1 MDFETMRRLRE
12 SDPAKFTDIGRSK
25 NKGGVRLAE
34 VNPGGQQ
41 VPNARLA
48 SEVRAGPPGDDDPL
62 ARIPGYYETGPS
74 KDPASFNYVPA
85 HMRQS
90 PARTPGTGARRPAPG
105 LNSPSSS
112 VGGATPK
119 GQLAAVY
126 LADDE
131 FNEDR
136 MTYTREFA
144 GQKRCTECNKWGVRS
159 QWAPS
164 EWAKEGD
171 VHRHC
176 KRCAPS
182 KMASAGKFALA
193 AQAMATPPPKLKDD
207 RVSSTSTSMLRK
219 SKTDAA
225 VARADAADKKK
236 GSPGGG
242 AKNAKKKKDSS
253 KLPEIRRSSL
263 FPEGYSVAVQMKS
276 KFREEDAQRA
286 VPKPE
291 PLTLDEFKRTKE
303 YRDALESD
311 ELVANTLREVRER
324 EERTRRDIDELKK
337 KRLEQRRVHADAVDA
352 IRAETD
358 GKLRG
363 GGPRANLLKGQAAG
377 GIDSGGLTPEGRSDD
392 SSSSL
397 RKGESPEERADRLA
411 AEEVHARL
419 NAVADPSR
427 STPVA
432 ELPDS
437 ARRRVR
443 GESDSAADRSRR
455 EFAEKIHAV
464 TSAASPNGRE
474 SSFDAVYAAIESPE
488 VQKKISPTKPR
499 TNAFG
504 GGLSS
509 PGANL
514 GNLRPRA
521 LDASGGY
528 DSSPDSLNGSHRSP
542 GRVSFK
548 DEAMTPNT
556 KAELLAKAKNLLA
569 EAKAP
574 EQRKKMNEAVSVWT
588 EASRGMLP
596 ALNPLDS
603 RRGILKTPSS
613 GTGSLG
619 LGDSPPKE
627 EYYCARCGVKQADP
641 FANFCGG
648 CGAPLDNS
656 NSLHKASRDGH
667 LPVNKKKT
675 TADDI
680 KLPVGPGGRQ
690 LSYRGSIEKELRRA
704 EAAASE
710 KKKYSLKDGSKWKIA
725 QDHYN
730 AGDAFHNAHRL
741 PNYLAATD
749 EHDEIYRAG
758 DDDVFQ
764 TTNKYGYSLDMYGPQ
779 KKTKKRVPRSPQT
792 YHRMHS
798 KAFGT
803 YLYVDRWGE
812 TGAEERVDRIQ
823 HSEKRR
829 CSMCGLFG
837 KQIRFSD
844 REWDAAQPKCRSCE
858 VAPRDAFTG
867 PKLQRAKHFMR
878 PTAAHSNFAGALDD
892 DNYSEDNFYA
902 DLYGARNGGSER
914 ERDPFDDLPS
924 AGRPKTRPISAKARP
939 EWNTSIISKRG
950 FHENKFKS
958 TTSSVNPQWNKSSE
972 VTPAT
977 SRKAPVEQ
985 LIDFDGAPRS
995 KRNSPGAA
1003 DGPQSPG
1010 AGLWYG
1016 SSASTPAKAYQV
1028 LVDACKLKEED
1039 CFLYLSKRYGR
1050 YSEAS
1055 RGREA
1060 RGEALAHFKEFL
1072 QKAESKG
1079 LVPDWWSEENAAE
1092 LCRASQMPN
1101 SPYYLKLIKFGE
1113 PMTTTTEIATRWGLA
1128 GTESLRDLHFD
1139 VDPAPWAGYR
1149 APTPP
1154 DEQLRPK
1161 YAFNGETPL
1170 DQKIMEVLG
1179 KAPSGAR
1186 KDNKAKSDRPKWEY
1200 DQPLY
1205 DQYGNPISRD
1215 DDGDEHYDEDGEYS
1229 EGGTFYP
1236 FGEDDDGE
1244 YSEGGTFYPF
1254 EDPYDDYDAASIVRV
1269 PSEHPDHPAPP
1280 KPGPKL
1286 EPVRMSDDGFIAG
1299 MGMKQAPPPGAG
1311 AERAPPKKSPSRLP
1325 SDADLLRIGIDA
1337 STMTAEEK
1345 STLGLDGSDPAKAA
1359 ALAEA
1364 IERLRV
1370 ESGSS
1375 PKSAGKTTQG
1385 DATGGGKIK
1394 EWGGEDAEPTSER
1407 KKKAA
1412 AVWDDIS
1419 ESDEED
1425 DRPEKSGRWKPKAM
1439 LIGKNF
1445 LEQQLAERTHWEPL
1459 KPGFI
1464 LSGAPPTPPMKS
1476 KQAEMARKWRNKT
1489 SAKKGEKVDYKE
1501 MGVMALLGVGGKGV
1515 KRDKRFSTFM
1525 AETSSSKGKKGE
1537 NAGATAD
1544 EVMKGKAVA
1553 GGGGGFKRFGQA
1565 VLGQNNAGPVSEN
1578 YVAQGAHQG
1587 AHHVSFADEPGSTV
1601 GVLDLTT
1608 KAPAPLVNNA
1618 LVLSGRSR
1626 WGTYEEDDA
1635 YAEAVKSALG
1645 ARDVEVRGGHRRG
1658 GMNVSV
1664 ESHRAVVLLGVGGAG
1679 VDTLGESANFLTDPA
1694 WLRSLLEFVRRGG
1707 CLVLQGDGE
1716 PAERM
1721 FSLFGLHWRFSPNGR
1736 ERADFTWNPVCD
1748 ATARDG
1754 GRHWRGWNGGFRVY
1768 NARCALLTGVAES
1781 ERVFVRGDAF
1791 GTSVGQ
1797 VSDGNSGGEEEEAF
1811 AAVAASA
1818 YGDGLVCFVGD
1829 DNGEE
1834 ESVDLVAR
1842 LATTPR
1848 VLSA

>member
-1 MDFETMRRLRE
+1 M
-12 SDPAKFTDIGRSK
+12 
-25 NKGGVRLAE
+25 
-34 VNPGGQQ
+34 
-41 VPNARLA
+41 
-48 SEVRAGPPGDDDPL
+48 
-62 ARIPGYYETGPS
+62 YE
-74 KDPASFNYVPA
+74 
-85 HMRQS
+85 
-90 PARTPGTGARRPAPG
+90 
-105 LNSPSSS
+105 
-112 VGGATPK
+112 
-119 GQLAAVY
+119 
-126 LADDE
+126 
-131 FNEDR
+131 
-136 MTYTREFA
+136 
-144 GQKRCTECNKWGVRS
+144 
-159 QWAPS
+159 
-164 EWAKEGD
+164 
-171 VHRHC
+171 
-176 KRCAPS
+176 
-182 KMASAGKFALA
+182 
-193 AQAMATPPPKLKDD
+193 
-207 RVSSTSTSMLRK
+207 
-219 SKTDAA
+219 
-225 VARADAADKKK
+225 
-236 GSPGGG
+236 
-242 AKNAKKKKDSS
+242 
-253 KLPEIRRSSL
+253 
-263 FPEGYSVAVQMKS
+263 
-276 KFREEDAQRA
+276 
-286 VPKPE
+286 
-291 PLTLDEFKRTKE
+291 
-303 YRDALESD
+303 
-311 ELVANTLREVRER
+311 
-324 EERTRRDIDELKK
+324 
-337 KRLEQRRVHADAVDA
+337 
-352 IRAETD
+352 
-358 GKLRG
+358 
-363 GGPRANLLKGQAAG
+363 
-377 GIDSGGLTPEGRSDD
+377 
-392 SSSSL
+392 
-397 RKGESPEERADRLA
+397 
-411 AEEVHARL
+411 
-419 NAVADPSR
+419 
-427 STPVA
+427 
-432 ELPDS
+432 
-437 ARRRVR
+437 
-443 GESDSAADRSRR
+443 
-455 EFAEKIHAV
+455 
-464 TSAASPNGRE
+464 
-474 SSFDAVYAAIESPE
+474 AIESPE
-488 VQKKISPTKPR
+488 VQKKISPPNPNPPR
-499 TNAFG
+499 RNSFG
-504 GGLSS
+504 VSSS
-509 PGANL
+509 PGA
-514 GNLRPRA
+514 NLRPRA

-548 DEAMTPNT
+548 DEAVTPNT
-556 KAELLAKAKNLLA
+556 KAALLAKARNLLA

-596 ALNPLDS
+596 AINPLDS

-641 FANFCGG
+641 FANFCAG

-667 LPVNKKKT
+667 LPVNKKKM
-675 TADDI
+675 TADDV

-690 LSYRGSIEKELRRA
+690 LSYRGSIEKELRERA

-710 KKKYSLKDGSKWKIA
+710 KKNTFSLKDGSKWKIA

-730 AGDAFHNAHRL
+730 AGDAFHNVHRL

-749 EHDEIYRAG
+749 EHDEIYRDG
-758 DDDVFQ
+758 DDEIFQ
-764 TTNKYGYSLDMYGPQ
+764 TANKYGYSLDMYGPQ

-829 CSMCGLFG
+829 CAMCGLFG

-867 PKLQRAKHFMR
+867 PKLPRAKHFMR

-902 DLYGARNGGSER
+902 DLYGSRSIGGGSARFER

-924 AGRPKTRPISAKARP
+924 AGRPKPRPISAKARP
-939 EWNTSIISKRG
+939 EWNTSIVSKRG
-950 FHENKFKS
+950 FHENTFKS
-958 TTSSVNPQWNKSSE
+958 ATSSHVNPQWNKSSE

-995 KRNSPGAA
+995 KRDSPGAV

-1039 CFLYLSKRYGR
+1039 CFLYLSKRFGR

-1079 LVPDWWSEENAAE
+1079 LVPDWWSEENTAE

-1113 PMTTTTEIATRWGLA
+1113 PMTTTTEIAARWGLA

-1139 VDPAPWAGYR
+1139 IDPAPWAGYR

-1154 DEQLRPK
+1154 DEQRRQ
-1161 YAFNGETPL
+1161 YAFKSGETPL

-1186 KDNKAKSDRPKWEY
+1186 KDAAKSHRPKWEY

-1215 DDGDEHYDEDGEYS
+1215 EDGEEYYDEDGEYS

-1236 FGEDDDGE
+1236 YGEDDDGE

-1254 EDPYDDYDAASIVRV
+1254 EDPYDDYEAASIARV
-1269 PSEHPDHPAPP
+1269 PSEHPDHPAPRP
-1280 KPGPKL
+1280 RGPA
-1286 EPVRMSDDGFIAG
+1286 EPVHVSDDGFIAG
-1299 MGMKQAPPPGAG
+1299 MGMKQAPPLGTPGH
-1311 AERAPPKKSPSRLP
+1311 PDKSPAGKGPTRSPQPP
-1325 SDADLLRIGIDA
+1325 SDADLLQIGIDA

-1345 STLGLDGSDPAKAA
+1345 SALGLDGSDPVKAA

-1375 PKSAGKTTQG
+1375 PGAEKPTQG
-1385 DATGGGKIK
+1385 DATGGGKIKIK

-1489 SAKKGEKVDYKE
+1489 SAKKGGKVDYKE

-1515 KRDKRFSTFM
+1515 KRDKRLSTFM

-1565 VLGQNNAGPVSEN
+1565 VLQQNNAGPVSEN

-1587 AHHVSFADEPGSTV
+1587 AHQGSHVSFADEAGSTP
-1601 GVLDLTT
+1601 VLDLTT
-1608 KAPAPLVNNA
+1608 KAAAPLVNNA

-1635 YAEAVKSALG
+1635 YAVAVKSALG
-1645 ARDVEVRGGHRRG
+1645 ERGVEVRGGHRRG

-1679 VDTLGESANFLTDPA
+1679 TDTLGESANFLTDA
-1694 WLRSLLEFVRRGG
+1694 DWLRSLLEFVRRGG
-1707 CLVLQGDGE
+1707 RLVLQGDGDA
-1716 PAERM
+1716 AERM
-1721 FSLFGLHWRFSPNGR
+1721 FALFGLDTWRFSPNGR
-1736 ERADFTWNPVCD
+1736 ERADFRWNPACVI
-1748 ATARDG
+1748 TAGDG
-1754 GRHWRGWNGGFRVY
+1754 GAHWRGWNGGFRVY
-1768 NARCALLTGVAES
+1768 NARCALLTGVAAS
-1781 ERVFVRGDAF
+1781 DRVFVRGDAF
-1791 GTSVGQ
+1791 GSNEIS
-1797 VSDGNSGGEEEEAF
+1797 SDGGEDEEAF
-1811 AAVAASA
+1811 VAVAAAA

-1834 ESVDLVAR
+1834 ESVDLMAR

-1848 VLSA
+1848 VAGR